1 MISLEDIKVLQVKA
15 RALDYTVTLY
25 FNEQGLMDAVYLA
38 DDGFGRIYDPLSA
51 AEKMRR
57 LIQQAP
63 MNTNADGTRRKSHG
77 LFSNA

>member
-1 MISLEDIKVLQVKA
+1 MTSLNDIKVLQAKA

-25 FNEQGLMDAVYLA
+25 FNEEGLLDAVWLA
-38 DDGFGRIYDPLSA
+38 DDGYGGIYDPLSA

-63 MNTNADGTRRKSHG
+63 MNTNADGTRRKSRG
-77 LFSNA
+77 LFNNA

>member
-1 MISLEDIKVLQVKA
+1 MPCTW
-15 RALDYTVTLY
+15 RM
-25 FNEQGLMDAVYLA
+25 MDL
-38 DDGFGRIYDPLSA
+38 GGIYDPLSA